1 MEQVTAAVFLA
12 VVNSK
17 LIDALKAPIEK
28 RYPDYDMWFVIYVAF
43 ATGVALTWLAQLN
56 VFAGVLLNTTA
67 GILLTGLFVGGG
79 SSLIYDVFS
88 DKPASS
94 IKVETTRQKDSGD
107 SLTQVSVR
115 SEQEAES

>member
-1 MEQVTAAVFLA
+1 MEQLSAAVFLA
-12 VVNSK
+12 VINTK

-28 RYPDYDMWFVIYVAF
+28 RYPDWDLWFVIYVAF
-43 ATGVALTWLAQLN
+43 ASGVGLAWLAQIN
-56 VFAGVLLNTTA
+56 VFAAVIPHEVA
-67 GILLTGLFVGGG
+67 GTLLTGLFVGGG

-94 IKVETTRQKDSGD
+94 IKVEATRQEEGGD

-115 SEQEAES
+115 EGDGES